1 MAEPTPGLHPAQNR
15 ALRELYA
22 VARELVAHY
31 EQLAPQLPAGPGREV
46 LENVAGAGRDLLD
59 ELRELTRTYGLFGQ
73 PAAQGVGARFAGVRR
88 VFDKGLERNQA
99 LRYAVLDLQHLTTL
113 LAYLAALGEQRSD
126 EAMGEFCGRWE
137 RKLKRQESAA
147 RKAVVALA
155 ETPDGAIVPLDDG
168 RVGRV
173 AHGMANAAGTFGE
186 WLDRQAGRRR
196 GGG

>member
-1 MAEPTPGLHPAQNR
+1 LHPAQNR

-126 EAMGEFCGRWE
+126 EEMAGFCGRWE
-137 RKLKRQESAA
+137 RKLKRQEGAA
-147 RKAVVALA
+147 RKAVIAMA
-155 ETPDGAIVPLDDG
+155 ERPDDAIAPLDDG
-168 RVGRV
+168 RVGKV
-173 AHGMANAAGTFGE
+173 AHGMASAAGTFGE

-196 GGG
+196 TPD